1 MEKMFEEMG
10 AYIDAHRQEMV
21 DKLVAFANLE
31 GHFTERENVMAQTD
45 RENRSCFP
53 VIAIRYI

>member
-21 DKLVAFANLE
+21 DKLVASGRAFYRA
-31 GHFTERENVMAQTD
+31 
-45 RENRSCFP
+45 
-53 VIAIRYI
+53 